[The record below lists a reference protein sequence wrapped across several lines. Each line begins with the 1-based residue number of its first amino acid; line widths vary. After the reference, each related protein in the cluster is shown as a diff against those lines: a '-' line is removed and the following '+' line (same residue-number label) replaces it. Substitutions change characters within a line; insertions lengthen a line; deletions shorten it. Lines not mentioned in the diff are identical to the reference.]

1 MGAGEAYLGAPLPV
15 EAGTCC
21 FSPAPPGPNH
31 RPGAAERV
39 VLFCRCMNAG
49 ARCLL
54 RSLVPSGVCAML
66 ITPCLGALACRA
78 VLQRLFAPTLKFL
91 GPASQPPQRHANK
104 GLCSL
109 RDFLVPRPV
118 WWRSARRLRELS
130 DNTRA
135 WLERTLAWI
144 GPKEPPGLG
153 IGAVGLCQVAPP
165 QQPHSL
171 WGCASFQPPRRACAC
186 LARTDIERA
195 HTVFFCAR
203 AFCSSLWNVA

>member
-1 MGAGEAYLGAPLPV
+1 
-15 EAGTCC
+15 
-21 FSPAPPGPNH
+21 
-31 RPGAAERV
+31 
-39 VLFCRCMNAG
+39 
-49 ARCLL
+49 
-54 RSLVPSGVCAML
+54 ML
-66 ITPCLGALACRA
+66 TPCLGALACRA

-195 HTVFFCAR
+195 HTVFFFAR
-203 AFCSSLWNVA
+203 VLQFTVERRVSDAVHGSASRSPSPFAHLNDVDLYMNGLGRTRSTPNSPGTRKDTASPGKVSAGAGPPA